1 MVGTVPHF
9 YSNPTYF
16 SDSCYRSSKA
26 FPYLVSQ
33 KIKNVTSSLS
43 FLSCSGSTVDHGILS
58 KNGQMER
65 LEQMILARGAPPDV
79 LFLTVGGNDIGF
91 TDVISMIQR
100 DKLNEKFFDMRF
112 EIFYIFTFS
121 A

>member
-1 MVGTVPHF
+1 
-9 YSNPTYF
+9 
-16 SDSCYRSSKA
+16 
-26 FPYLVSQ
+26 
-33 KIKNVTSSLS
+33 
-43 FLSCSGSTVDHGILS
+43 
-58 KNGQMER
+58 
-65 LEQMILARGAPPDV
+65 MILARGAPPDV